1 MDDASEEDD
10 GARIDAI
17 TGEIAAERRRQVT
30 RWGRQDHPSIGPAG
44 SEPFGPLA
52 DRWKAVNDA
61 RMETGAHS
69 WDAILLEEVFEAL
82 AEADPARRRT
92 ELVQLAAVAAAEIE
106 AIDRFGVR
114 RRGPLISPRELA
126 GNLDRFTV
134 LDVRYLM
141 GGPPGEEQH
150 AAGHVPG
157 AAYVDMDRDLAD
169 PPGEGGR
176 HPLPDE
182 ARFEEAMRRAGVRA
196 DRPVVAYDDW
206 QGRGAAR
213 AWWLLR
219 HHGHPD
225 VRVLDG
231 GWSAWLADGLPV
243 ESGRVRPGPGDF
255 TVSAE
260 KGMPV
265 VDADD
270 VLGVEVLVDARAP
283 ERFSGATEPVDP
295 VAGRIPGAVNVP
307 TTANLDERGRFLPPA
322 RLRET
327 YARVGA
333 VASDS
338 VAAYCGSGVTAAHDL
353 LAMEMAGIRAALYPG
368 SWSGWITDPGR
379 PVETG

>member
-1 MDDASEEDD
+1 MDEAIEKDD
-10 GARIDAI
+10 FARIDAI
-17 TGEIAAERRRQVT
+17 AGEIVSERRRQVT
-30 RWGRQDHPSIGPAG
+30 RWGRQDHPSVGPAG
-44 SEPFGPLA
+44 TEPFVPVVE
-52 DRWKAVNDA
+52 RWRAVNDA

-82 AEADPARRRT
+82 CEPDPVRRRA
-92 ELVQLAAVAAAEIE
+92 ELLQVAAVAAAEME
-106 AIDRFGVR
+106 AIDRAAGASD
-114 RRGPLISPRELA
+114 GPLISPDELA
-126 GNLDRFTV
+126 ADLDRFTV

-150 AAGHVPG
+150 RAGHVPG

-176 HPLPDE
+176 HPLPDA
-182 ARFEEAMRRAGVRA
+182 ARFEEAMRRAGVCA

-219 HHGHPD
+219 FHGHRD

-231 GWSAWLADGLPV
+231 GWSAWVAAGLPV
-243 ESGRVRPGPGDF
+243 ETGEVSPDRGDF
-255 TVSAE
+255 TLAVDTQ
-260 KGMPV
+260 MPV
-265 VDADD
+265 VEAGD
-270 VLGVEVLVDARAP
+270 VLGVDVLIDARAP
-283 ERFSGATEPVDP
+283 ERFRGDTEPVDP

-307 TTANLDERGRFLPPA
+307 TTANVDEHGRFRSA
-322 RLRET
+322 AELRRV

-333 VASDS
+333 VPGRS

-353 LAMEMAGIRAALYPG
+353 LAMEVAGIRAALYPG
-368 SWSGWITDPGR
+368 SWSGWITDPDR
-379 PVETG
+379 PVERG